1 MSTKR
6 IVFMGWHDELP
17 PRAEKQAPADDYDLL
32 RAVML
37 AEDSNGRWVEFKCQ
51 DADHAF
57 KVARKIREERF
68 AVRVVQR
75 GNRLYIRM
83 EESQ

>member
-17 PRAEKQAPADDYDLL
+17 PRAEGNPPADDYDLL

-37 AEDSNGRWVEFKCQ
+37 AEDSNGKWVEFKCH
-51 DADHAF
+51 DWNHAF
-57 KVARKIREERF
+57 KVARKIREEQF
-68 AVRVVQR
+68 GVRTVQR
-75 GNRLYIRM
+75 GDRLFLRT
-83 EESQ
+83 EES